1 MLAGLTVG
9 LAVGAHEVSTGTGP
23 SLPVTAVGFLLT
35 CRVGWGV
42 TARRVSPARLVGLV
56 LAIQVC
62 LHVAFAMSA
71 AGHAHHPASP
81 APGTALA
88 VPGHGRVEL
97 FHGGLPVIAGH
108 VLAALFLAGWL
119 AAGER
124 LLWRAARGAAS
135 AARRAARRLRCRP
148 AAFRPSAF
156 RPPPAAFPHPP
167 AVRLL
172 PLRHAIARRGPP
184 RPAQV

>member
-9 LAVGAHEVSTGTGP
+9 LAVGAHGVSTGTGP

-42 TARRVSPARLVGLV
+42 TARQVSPARLVGLV

-71 AGHAHHPASP
+71 SGGAHHYPPPA
-81 APGTALA
+81 AGAAL
-88 VPGHGRVEL
+88 VSGHGRVEL
-97 FHGGLPVIAGH
+97 LHGGLPMIAGH

-119 AAGER
+119 ATGER

-135 AARRAARRLRCRP
+135 VARRAARRLRRRT
-148 AAFRPSAF
+148 AAFPPSAF
-156 RPPPAAFPHPP
+156 RPPPAVSPHPP
-167 AVRLL
+167 AARLL

-184 RPAQV
+184 RTAQV